1 MTTKIE
7 SNGQV
12 RRTLASQ
19 LDRLDG
25 ILDGLSDGLNQAVA
39 DAVSVAVKDAVS
51 VAVSVAVKE
60 AAGVAVR
67 EALQAVLTE
76 VLTNPGLLEHLQPTM
91 PLVAHNAVNPPADV
105 AADPPAD
112 ALAVPGRPGLGERM
126 ATARAWAGQ
135 KASAAR
141 TACRRAL
148 GNLGSG
154 LLALWRL
161 RTRLLAA
168 VGIGAA
174 IGLGA
179 YLAGPWLSALAGGV
193 AGGVVSLVHRV
204 RDWLQQRVL
213 GRVLANATP

>member
-1 MTTKIE
+1 MTTKTE
-7 SNGQV
+7 DNGQV

-39 DAVSVAVKDAVS
+39 DAVRDAVG
-51 VAVSVAVKE
+51 VAVKE
-60 AAGVAVR
+60 VAGAAVR

-76 VLTNPGLLEHLQPTM
+76 VLTNPALLEHLQPTATPVPHTPPT
-91 PLVAHNAVNPPADV
+91 PL
-105 AADPPAD
+105 AD
-112 ALAVPGRPGLGERM
+112 APVGWPGLGERM
-126 ATARAWAGQ
+126 A
-135 KASAAR
+135 AAR

-168 VGIGAA
+168 VGIGAVV
-174 IGLGA
+174 GLGA
-179 YLAGPWLSALAGGV
+179 YLAGLWPSALAGGV
-193 AGGVVSLVHRV
+193 AGCVVSLVHRS
-204 RDWLQQRVL
+204 RGWLRQTFF
-213 GRVLANATP
+213 GRVLAGATS

>member
-1 MTTKIE
+1 MTAKTE
-7 SNGQV
+7 SNGQA

-39 DAVSVAVKDAVS
+39 DAVRDAVG
-51 VAVSVAVKE
+51 VAVKE
-60 AAGVAVR
+60 AAAVAVR

-76 VLTNPGLLEHLQPTM
+76 VLTNPTLLEHLQP
-91 PLVAHNAVNPPADV
+91 PAPPT
-105 AADPPAD
+105 PPV
-112 ALAVPGRPGLGERM
+112 AVPAQRPSLRERM
-126 ATARAWAGQ
+126 SPAGTWAGR
-135 KASAAR
+135 KAQAAC
-141 TACRRAL
+141 TSCRRAL
-148 GNLGSG
+148 ASLGSG

-168 VGIGAA
+168 VSIGAT

-193 AGGVVSLVHRV
+193 AGGVVNLVHRV
-204 RDWLQQRVL
+204 RGWFQQTFLRH
-213 GRVLANATP
+213 VLADATP